1 MKKKKVQMLAAIV
14 VSSILLTGTMP
25 VSAYELQENEEST
38 TETVISDEMPTAD
51 EEESGEGAESVI
63 ADTEKSEDEE
73 ILEETRSTDI
83 MQPEAVTNLK
93 AQIVNWNQVQLTWDE
108 SDAEGYL
115 IYRKA
120 GTEENFSYCY
130 MVSGNS
136 FKDTKAERGVYN
148 FYRVYPYN
156 TDDSGKRIVGAST
169 EYVYAKPGVGPEA
182 VTDLKASLQYSDYV
196 QLSWN
201 ASKEAEGY
209 LVYRKTAYEDTFT
222 YRYMVSGTTFM
233 DNTALQGEYNYY
245 RIYPYYTDENGKRC
259 VGQSKEYV
267 YAKPVGV
274 PQVTDLELEVDQ
286 WDGKVN
292 LYWSTQY
299 NDNYNTDID
308 GFIIYRKVGNDGSF
322 KYHDIIKAEDGWVSR
337 YYTDEKASMSEYN
350 FYKVYAYS
358 LDANGKKR
366 IGPCTSYVYGKASI
380 PAVSNLYSYEQIGQV
395 RVQWEKNNNA
405 KADGYCIYRKQG
417 DGKFEYLAST
427 MGTEY
432 VDTKASKS
440 KTNFYRVYPYRTINN
455 KKVIGMS
462 NTYVYG
468 KAKNYSKGQ
477 AIADYGW
484 QFIGTPYVWGGNDLR
499 KGVDCSGF
507 TSQVHAH
514 FGISL
519 PRTAA
524 AQAESGV
531 NVGRDLK
538 NARPGDIICFCYDL
552 SEKACHASIYVG
564 NGRIIHS
571 TSAYRSDGTEINGIQ
586 IGDADY
592 MIIKSIRRY
601 Y

>member
-1 MKKKKVQMLAAIV
+1 MKKKTVQMFTAIV
-14 VSSILLTGTMP
+14 VSSMFLTGTMP
-25 VSAYELQENEEST
+25 VSAYELQENVSEESYNAD
-38 TETVISDEMPTAD
+38 ESDEPTAD
-51 EEESGEGAESVI
+51 MEESN
-63 ADTEKSEDEE
+63 ADTESMTSDTAETENDEISEEA
-73 ILEETRSTDI
+73 RSA
-83 MQPEAVTNLK
+83 EAVQPDAVKNLK

-115 IYRKA
+115 IYRKT
-120 GTEENFSYCY
+120 GSEEKFSYCY

-136 FKDTKAERGVYN
+136 FKDTKAVRGAYN

-156 TDDSGKRIVGAST
+156 TDTSGKRIVGAST
-169 EYVYAKPGVGPEA
+169 EYVYAKPGVGPAA
-182 VTDLKASLQYSDYV
+182 VTGLKAILQYSDYV

-209 LVYRKTAYEDTFT
+209 LVYRKTAYEDAFT
-222 YRYMVSGTTFM
+222 YRYMVSGTTFT

-274 PQVTDLELEVDQ
+274 PKVTDLELEVDQ

-299 NDNYNTDID
+299 NDNYNTAID
-308 GFIIYRKVGNDGSF
+308 GFIIYRKVGSDGSF
-322 KYHDIIKAEDGWVSR
+322 KYHDIIKPEDGWVSR

-366 IGPCTSYVYGKASI
+366 IGPCSSYVYGKASI
-380 PAVSNLYSYEQIGQV
+380 PAVKNLYSYEQAGQV
-395 RVQWEKNNNA
+395 RLQWEKNDTG

-417 DGKFEYLAST
+417 NGKFEYLVST

-432 VDTKASKS
+432 IDTNASKS
-440 KTNFYRVYPYRTINN
+440 ETNFYRVYPYRTINN

-462 NTYVYG
+462 DSYVYG
-468 KAKNYSKGQ
+468 KAKNYSTGQ

-484 QFIGTPYVWGGNDLR
+484 QFIGTPYVWGGNDL
-499 KGVDCSGF
+499 KNGVDCSGF
-507 TSQVHAH
+507 TSQVHLH
-514 FGISL
+514 FGISI

-538 NARPGDIICFCYDL
+538 NAQPGDIICYCYDL

-586 IGDADY
+586 IGNADY
-592 MIIKSIRRY
+592 MTIKSIRRY